1 MNFAPKVTKLIGLTF
16 LTMLPVATMAD
27 QQVILVP
34 AFDNMVI
41 YASDDDTMQYTV
53 YSQTNNGIGNN
64 RFYLGYDYHFR
75 HYASLIYFDLSALT
89 GKTIVSAFLQLYPV
103 ELAGDPYQAS
113 QNTDYEVRVIADPWN
128 PATVTYDNKPQ
139 YYTGYYQLF
148 DVPRGIYPKI
158 IDVTLPVQYWS
169 DGTIPNYGFYSTD
182 AYNSG
187 TVCQCMYA
195 TFFGSKESG
204 DSTQTPRLVVT
215 FKEGG
220 ALVPAI
226 IGPLLLD

>member
-1 MNFAPKVTKLIGLTF
+1 MKKIFKVRRFIGIVLLI
-16 LTMLPVATMAD
+16 MIPASVIAD
-27 QQVILVP
+27 QQVVLVP

-41 YASDDDTMQYTV
+41 YASDNSQMQYTV

-75 HYASLIYFDLSALT
+75 HYASLIQFDLSALE
-89 GKTIVSAFLQLYPV
+89 GRAIVSASLQLYPV

-128 PATVTYDNKPQ
+128 TLTVTWNNKPQ
-139 YYTGYYQLF
+139 YYTGYRELF
-148 DVPRGIYPKI
+148 DVPTGTYPKV
-158 IDVTLPVQYWS
+158 IDVTQPVQLWV
-169 DGTIPNYGFYSTD
+169 DGTYPNYGFYMTD

-187 TVCQCMYA
+187 TVGQYMYA
-195 TFFGSKESG
+195 TFFGSQES
-204 DSTQTPRLVVT
+204 DATKVPRLVVT
-215 FKEGG
+215 VRGGG

-226 IGPLLLD
+226 ITPLLLD